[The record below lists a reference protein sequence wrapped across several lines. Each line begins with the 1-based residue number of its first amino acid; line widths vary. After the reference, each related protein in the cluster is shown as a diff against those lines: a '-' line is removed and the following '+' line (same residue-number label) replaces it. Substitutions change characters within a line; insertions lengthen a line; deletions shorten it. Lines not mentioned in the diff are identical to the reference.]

1 MTKKRRKVQVSIP
14 IDEYDA
20 IEKRWKSYGFSSVA
34 EAARVMLMGDLNE
47 HVKEMR
53 RQVSAME
60 KMDELQAKKEKSK
73 QYAKTKPER
82 TKTTEQPKKQKERNG
97 KTVVDAVGLSREEPK
112 IEAILK
118 KWLENNHIDKVK
130 YDKAKGLRKLT
141 YDDGT
146 NGLVVWL

>member
-1 MTKKRRKVQVSIP
+1 MTAKRRKVQVSIP

-73 QYAKTKPER
+73 QHAKTEPER
-82 TKTTEQPKKQKERNG
+82 TKTTKPAVKEVSGTNFERS
-97 KTVVDAVGLSREEPK
+97 DPAAER
-112 IEAILK
+112 ILK
-118 KWLENNHIDKVK
+118 RWLNEGIIDEDK
-130 YDKAKGLRKLT
+130 YKKAKGVRQWR
-141 YDDGT
+141 DD
-146 NGLVVWL
+146 NGDIHQRVWMHGG